1 MKNEKQIQEAVWKHF
16 CVNMA
21 GKTTYRELALAKPSV
36 ELIVTKTIEL
46 METEYVALHHDR
58 LCVKIR
64 KEIEEEQQKNN
75 IVGIIRH
82 EPIDVD
88 SYKCGY
94 EAATKEIVE
103 KNIVPDSTAT
113 ILYQNGCEAGYAA
126 CVREIEEKLSKDNT
140 ISFDSWKQGW
150 EDGCTEFARLMKEK
164 TDDLYHKLEEREVWG
179 ISGDVVC
186 NNCEN
191 LVAKLIDTLLKEM
204 TEKKE
209 GKE

>member
-21 GKTTYRELALAKPSV
+21 GKTTYRELTLAKPSV

-46 METEYVALHHDR
+46 METEYVRLHHDR

-64 KEIEEEQQKNN
+64 KEIEEEQQK
-75 IVGIIRH
+75 
-82 EPIDVD
+82 
-88 SYKCGY
+88 
-94 EAATKEIVE
+94 

-113 ILYQNGCEAGYAA
+113 IIHKNGYDEGYAA

-140 ISFDSWKQGW
+140 ISFDSWKQGYT
-150 EDGCTEFARLMKEK
+150 EGCTEFARLLKER
-164 TDDLYHKLEEREVWG
+164 TYDLYHKLEEREVWG

-209 GKE
+209 VKA

>member
-1 MKNEKQIQEAVWKHF
+1 MKNWFQHLDNKGYYE
-16 CVNMA
+16 
-21 GKTTYRELALAKPSV
+21 
-36 ELIVTKTIEL
+36 ELIQNQVKETVTKTIKL
-46 METEYVALHHDR
+46 MEKQATPFVSAEKYLQCYNEGFEAGLT
-58 LCVKIR
+58 
-64 KEIEEEQQKNN
+64 EQQKKN

-113 ILYQNGCEAGYAA
+113 IIHKNGYDEGYAA

-150 EDGCTEFARLMKEK
+150 EDGCTEFANKLKE
-164 TDDLYHKLEEREVWG
+164 TMDEENVNPWLTKRV
-179 ISGDVVC
+179 
-186 NNCEN
+186 
-191 LVAKLIDTLLKEM
+191 DTVLKEM